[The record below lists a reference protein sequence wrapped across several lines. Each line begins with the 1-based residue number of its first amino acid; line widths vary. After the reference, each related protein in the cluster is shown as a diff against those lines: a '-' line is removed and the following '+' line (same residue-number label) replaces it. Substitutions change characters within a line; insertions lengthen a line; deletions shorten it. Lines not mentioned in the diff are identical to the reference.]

1 MQFLHPEFFY
11 ALPALLIPIL
21 IHLFQLRR
29 FKVQAFTNVALL
41 QKIRFQTR
49 KSSQLKKWLILLIR
63 LLLIASIITAFTQPF
78 LSNQSAQKNTSE
90 TVIYLDNSFSM
101 QAIGSKGSLLNRAVQ
116 DVITGF
122 DATEKIGVFTNSQSY
137 KSTSLKDLKT
147 ELLSLKYS
155 QNQLDLNTVILKG
168 TSLFSDSKTS
178 SKTLIIVSDFQQ
190 QEDETLSVV
199 DTSIRVILVPL
210 KPINT
215 ANSYIESV
223 ALEPSL
229 NANYSLNVSGKTNR
243 TTNDPISVTLYQD
256 QTVIGKSILEK
267 SKGYKTTFVLP
278 NTLEFAGKLSI
289 EDTQITYDDTFYFN
303 IPKAEKIGVLAIHE
317 NKNSTYLKK
326 LYAGEEF
333 IFQSQNYK
341 TLDYSQIKSQN
352 LIVLNGL
359 TEISLVLKN
368 SLKTFM
374 ENGGVVVMIPS
385 KNGDLKSY
393 NQFLALQTKHRLK
406 PLQTQEKRITNI
418 AFKHPIL
425 KDVFEEQVT
434 NFQYPKVQYYYPL
447 TTSTNS
453 VLSFED
459 QQPFLIQF
467 KALFLFTAAVEP
479 EASNFVN
486 SPLIVPTFYNIGKS
500 SLKTPPLYYWIGAE
514 NKFDIKINLQK
525 DRILKLA
532 NKTRQFIPFQTNF
545 NNKVSITTKDDPKEP
560 GHFSILKD
568 TDTLTL
574 VSYNYNRNESQLNY
588 ANLAKIKGVSIE
600 NSLDTTLK
608 NIKIE
613 ANVTWLWKWFVIF
626 ALILLAFEMLIL
638 KYFK

>member
-41 QKIRFQTR
+41 QKIRLQTR

-78 LSNQSAQKNTSE
+78 LSHQSAQKNTSE

-137 KSTSLKDLKT
+137 KSTSLNDLKT

-155 QNQLDLNTVILKG
+155 RNQLDLNTVILKG

-190 QEDETLSVV
+190 QEDKIPSVV
-199 DTSIRVILVPL
+199 DTSIRVVLVPL

-215 ANSYIESV
+215 VNSYIESV
-223 ALEPSL
+223 SLEPSL
-229 NANYSLNVSGKTNR
+229 NANYSLNVSGKTSR
-243 TTNDPISVTLYQD
+243 TTDDPISVTLYQD
-256 QTVIGKSILEK
+256 QSIIGKSILEK
-267 SKGYKTTFVLP
+267 SKDYKTTFVLP

-326 LYAGEEF
+326 LYSGEEF

-341 TLDYSQIKSQN
+341 TLDYSQIKTQN
-352 LIVLNGL
+352 LVVLNGL

-368 SLKTFM
+368 SLEAFM

-385 KNGDLKSY
+385 KNGNLNSY
-393 NQFLALQTKHRLK
+393 NQFLALQTNHRLK

-418 AFKHPIL
+418 AYKHPVL
-425 KDVFEEQVT
+425 KDVFEEEVT
-434 NFQYPKVQYYYPL
+434 NFQYPKVQYYYPI
-447 TTSTNS
+447 TSATNS

-479 EASNFVN
+479 QASNFVN
-486 SPLIVPTFYNIGKS
+486 SPLIVPIFYNIGKS
-500 SLKTPPLYYWIGAE
+500 SLQTPPLYYWIGSE
-514 NKFDIKINLQK
+514 NNFDIKINLQK

-532 NKTRQFIPFQTNF
+532 NKEIQFIPLQTNF
-545 NNKVSITTKDDPKEP
+545 NNKVSITTKEHPTES

-588 ANLAKIKGVSIE
+588 ADLTKIKGVSIE
-600 NSLDTTLK
+600 NSLNTTLK

-626 ALILLAFEMLIL
+626 ALLLLAFEMLIL

>member
-178 SKTLIIVSDFQQ
+178 SKTLIVVSDFQQ

-199 DTSIRVILVPL
+199 DTSIRVVLVPL

-368 SLKTFM
+368 SLETFM

>member
-41 QKIRFQTR
+41 QKIRLQTR

-78 LSNQSAQKNTSE
+78 LSHQSAQKNTSE

-137 KSTSLKDLKT
+137 KSTSLNDLKT

-190 QEDETLSVV
+190 QEDKIPSVV
-199 DTSIRVILVPL
+199 DTSIRVVLVPL

-215 ANSYIESV
+215 VNSYIESV
-223 ALEPSL
+223 SLEPSL
-229 NANYSLNVSGKTNR
+229 NANYSLNVSGKTSR
-243 TTNDPISVTLYQD
+243 TTDDPISVTLYQD
-256 QTVIGKSILEK
+256 QSIIGKSILEK
-267 SKGYKTTFVLP
+267 SKDYKTTFVLP

-326 LYAGEEF
+326 LYSGEEF

-341 TLDYSQIKSQN
+341 TLDYSQIKTQN
-352 LIVLNGL
+352 LVVLNGL

-368 SLKTFM
+368 SLEAFM

-385 KNGDLKSY
+385 KNGNLNSY
-393 NQFLALQTKHRLK
+393 NQFLALQTNHRLK

-418 AFKHPIL
+418 AYKHPVL
-425 KDVFEEQVT
+425 KDVFEEEVT
-434 NFQYPKVQYYYPL
+434 NFQYPKVQYYYPI
-447 TTSTNS
+447 TSATNS

-479 EASNFVN
+479 QASNFVN
-486 SPLIVPTFYNIGKS
+486 SPLIVPIFYNIGKS
-500 SLKTPPLYYWIGAE
+500 SLQTPPLYYWIGSE
-514 NKFDIKINLQK
+514 NNFDIKINLQK
-525 DRILKLA
+525 DLILKLA
-532 NKTRQFIPFQTNF
+532 NKEIQFIPLQTNF
-545 NNKVSITTKDDPKEP
+545 NNKVSITTKEHPTES

-588 ANLAKIKGVSIE
+588 ADLTKIKGVSIE
-600 NSLDTTLK
+600 NSLNTTLK

-626 ALILLAFEMLIL
+626 ALLLLAFEMLIL

>member
-29 FKVQAFTNVALL
+29 FKVQTFTNVALL
-41 QKIRFQTR
+41 QKIRLQTR

-78 LSNQSAQKNTSE
+78 LSHQSAQKNTSE

-137 KSTSLKDLKT
+137 KSTSLNDLKT

-190 QEDETLSVV
+190 QEDKIPSVV
-199 DTSIRVILVPL
+199 DTSIRVVLVPL

-215 ANSYIESV
+215 VNSYIESV
-223 ALEPSL
+223 SLEPSL
-229 NANYSLNVSGKTNR
+229 NANYSLNVSGKTSR
-243 TTNDPISVTLYQD
+243 TTDDPISVTLYQD
-256 QTVIGKSILEK
+256 QSIIGKSILEK
-267 SKGYKTTFVLP
+267 SKDYKTTFVLP

-326 LYAGEEF
+326 LYSGEEF

-341 TLDYSQIKSQN
+341 TLDYSQIKTQN
-352 LIVLNGL
+352 LVVLNGL

-368 SLKTFM
+368 SLEAFM

-385 KNGDLKSY
+385 KNGNLNSY
-393 NQFLALQTKHRLK
+393 NQFLALQTNHRLK

-418 AFKHPIL
+418 AYKHPVL
-425 KDVFEEQVT
+425 KDVFEEEVT
-434 NFQYPKVQYYYPL
+434 NFQYPKVQYYYPI
-447 TTSTNS
+447 TSATNS

-479 EASNFVN
+479 QASNFVN
-486 SPLIVPTFYNIGKS
+486 SPLIVPIFYNIGKS
-500 SLKTPPLYYWIGAE
+500 SLQTPPLYYWIGSE
-514 NKFDIKINLQK
+514 NNFDIKINLQK

-532 NKTRQFIPFQTNF
+532 NKEIQFIPLQTNF
-545 NNKVSITTKDDPKEP
+545 NNKVSITTKEHPTES

-588 ANLAKIKGVSIE
+588 ADLTKIKGVSIE
-600 NSLDTTLK
+600 NSLNTTLK

-626 ALILLAFEMLIL
+626 ALLLLAFEMLIL

>member
-178 SKTLIIVSDFQQ
+178 SKTLIVVSDFQQ

-199 DTSIRVILVPL
+199 DTSIRVVLVPL

-368 SLKTFM
+368 SLETFM

-574 VSYNYNRNESQLNY
+574 VSYNYNRNE
-588 ANLAKIKGVSIE
+588 
-600 NSLDTTLK
+600 
-608 NIKIE
+608 
-613 ANVTWLWKWFVIF
+613 
-626 ALILLAFEMLIL
+626 
-638 KYFK
+638 

>member
-41 QKIRFQTR
+41 QKIRLQTR

-78 LSNQSAQKNTSE
+78 LSHQSAQKNTSE

-137 KSTSLKDLKT
+137 KSTSLNDLKT

-155 QNQLDLNTVILKG
+155 RNQLDLNTVILKG

-190 QEDETLSVV
+190 QEDKIPSVV
-199 DTSIRVILVPL
+199 DTSIRVVLVPL

-215 ANSYIESV
+215 VNSYIESV
-223 ALEPSL
+223 SLKPSL
-229 NANYSLNVSGKTNR
+229 NANYSLNVSGKTSR
-243 TTNDPISVTLYQD
+243 TTDDPISVTLYQD
-256 QTVIGKSILEK
+256 QSIIGKSILEK
-267 SKGYKTTFVLP
+267 SKDYKTTFVLP

-326 LYAGEEF
+326 LYSGEEF

-341 TLDYSQIKSQN
+341 TLDYSQIKTQN
-352 LIVLNGL
+352 LVVLNGL

-368 SLKTFM
+368 SLEAFM
-374 ENGGVVVMIPS
+374 ETGGVVVMIPS
-385 KNGDLKSY
+385 KNGNLTSY
-393 NQFLALQTKHRLK
+393 NQCLALQTNHRLK

-418 AFKHPIL
+418 AYKHPVL
-425 KDVFEEQVT
+425 KDVFEEEVT
-434 NFQYPKVQYYYPL
+434 NFQYPKVQYYYPI
-447 TTSTNS
+447 TSATNS

-479 EASNFVN
+479 QASNFVN
-486 SPLIVPTFYNIGKS
+486 SPLIVPIFYNIGKS
-500 SLKTPPLYYWIGAE
+500 SLQTPPLYYWIGSE
-514 NKFDIKINLQK
+514 NNFDIKINLQK

-532 NKTRQFIPFQTNF
+532 NKEIQFIPLQTNF
-545 NNKVSITTKDDPKEP
+545 NNKVSITTKEHPTES

-588 ANLAKIKGVSIE
+588 ADLTKIKGVSIE
-600 NSLDTTLK
+600 NSLNTTLK

-626 ALILLAFEMLIL
+626 ALLLLAFEMLIL

>member
-41 QKIRFQTR
+41 QKIRLQTR

-78 LSNQSAQKNTSE
+78 LSHQSAQKNTPE

-137 KSTSLKDLKT
+137 KSTSLNDLKT

-190 QEDETLSVV
+190 QEDKIPSVV
-199 DTSIRVILVPL
+199 DTSIRVVLVPL

-215 ANSYIESV
+215 VNSYIESV
-223 ALEPSL
+223 SLEPSL
-229 NANYSLNVSGKTNR
+229 NANYSLNVSGKTSR
-243 TTNDPISVTLYQD
+243 TTDDPISVTLYQD
-256 QTVIGKSILEK
+256 QSIIGKSILEK
-267 SKGYKTTFVLP
+267 SKDYKTTFVLP

-326 LYAGEEF
+326 LYSGEEF

-341 TLDYSQIKSQN
+341 TLDYSQIKTQN
-352 LIVLNGL
+352 LVVLNGL

-368 SLKTFM
+368 SLEAFM
-374 ENGGVVVMIPS
+374 ENGGMVVMIPS
-385 KNGDLKSY
+385 KNGNLNSY
-393 NQFLALQTKHRLK
+393 NQFLALQTNHRLK

-418 AFKHPIL
+418 AYKHPVL
-425 KDVFEEQVT
+425 KDVFEEEVT
-434 NFQYPKVQYYYPL
+434 NFQYPKVQYYYPI
-447 TTSTNS
+447 TSATNS

-479 EASNFVN
+479 QASNFAN
-486 SPLIVPTFYNIGKS
+486 SPLIVPIFYNIGKS
-500 SLKTPPLYYWIGAE
+500 SLQTPPLYYWIGSE
-514 NKFDIKINLQK
+514 NNFDIKINLQK

-532 NKTRQFIPFQTNF
+532 NNDAQFIPLQTNF
-545 NNKVSITTKDDPKEP
+545 NNKVSITTKEHPTES

-588 ANLAKIKGVSIE
+588 ADLTKIKGVSIE
-600 NSLDTTLK
+600 NSLSTTLK

-626 ALILLAFEMLIL
+626 ALLLLAFEMLIL

>member
-29 FKVQAFTNVALL
+29 FRVQAFTNVALL
-41 QKIRFQTR
+41 QKIRLQTR

-78 LSNQSAQKNTSE
+78 LSNQSAQKNNSE

-137 KSTSLKDLKT
+137 KSTSIKNLKT

-155 QNQLDLNTVILKG
+155 QNQLDLHTVILKG

-178 SKTLIIVSDFQQ
+178 SKTLIVVSDFQQ
-190 QEDETLSVV
+190 QKDETPLVV
-199 DTSIRVILVPL
+199 DSSIRVVLVPL
-210 KPINT
+210 KPINS

-223 ALEPSL
+223 SLEPSL
-229 NANYSLNVSGKTNR
+229 NANYSLNVRGKTSR
-243 TTNDPISVTLYQD
+243 TTDDPISVTLYQD
-256 QTVIGKSILEK
+256 QSVIGKSILEK
-267 SKGYKTTFVLP
+267 SKDYKTTFVLP
-278 NTLEFAGKLSI
+278 NTLEFSGKLSI
-289 EDTQITYDDTFYFN
+289 EDTQIPYDDTFYFN
-303 IPKAEKIGVLAIHE
+303 IPKAEKIRVLAIQE
-317 NKNSTYLKK
+317 NKNTSYLKK

-341 TLDYSQIKSQN
+341 SLDYSQIKTQN

-359 TEISLVLKN
+359 AEISLVLKN
-368 SLKTFM
+368 TLEAFM

-385 KNGDLKSY
+385 KNGNLNSY
-393 NQFLALQTKHRLK
+393 NQLLALQTNHRLR
-406 PLQTQEKRITNI
+406 PLQTQEKYITNI
-418 AFKHPIL
+418 AYKHPVL
-425 KDVFEEQVT
+425 KDVFEEEVT

-459 QQPFLIQF
+459 QQPFLVQF
-467 KALFLFTAAVEP
+467 KMLFLFTAAVEP

-500 SLKTPPLYYWIGAE
+500 SLKSPPLFYWIGSE
-514 NKFDIKINLQK
+514 NNFDIKINLQK

-532 NKTRQFIPFQTNF
+532 NKETQFIPLQTNF
-545 NNKVSITTKDDPKEP
+545 NNKVSITTKDHPTES
-560 GHFSILKD
+560 GHYSILKD

-574 VSYNYNRNESQLNY
+574 VSYNYNRNESRLNY
-588 ANLAKIKGVSIE
+588 ADLTKIKGVSIE

-608 NIKIE
+608 NLKIE

-626 ALILLAFEMLIL
+626 ALLLLAFEMLIL

>member
-29 FKVQAFTNVALL
+29 FKVQTFTNVALL
-41 QKIRFQTR
+41 QKIRLQTR

-78 LSNQSAQKNTSE
+78 LSHQSAQKNTSE

-137 KSTSLKDLKT
+137 KSTSLNDLKT

-190 QEDETLSVV
+190 QEDKIPSVV
-199 DTSIRVILVPL
+199 DTSIRVVLVPL

-215 ANSYIESV
+215 VNSYIESV
-223 ALEPSL
+223 SLEPSL
-229 NANYSLNVSGKTNR
+229 NANYSLNVSGKTSR
-243 TTNDPISVTLYQD
+243 TTDDPISVTLYQD
-256 QTVIGKSILEK
+256 QSIIGKSILEK
-267 SKGYKTTFVLP
+267 SKDYKTTFVLP

-289 EDTQITYDDTFYFN
+289 EDTQITYDDNFYFN
-303 IPKAEKIGVLAIHE
+303 IPKAEKIGVLAIYE

-326 LYAGEEF
+326 LYSGEEF

-341 TLDYSQIKSQN
+341 TLDYSQIKTQN
-352 LIVLNGL
+352 LVVLNGL

-368 SLKTFM
+368 SLEAFM

-385 KNGDLKSY
+385 KNGNLNSY
-393 NQFLALQTKHRLK
+393 NQFLALQTNHRLK

-418 AFKHPIL
+418 AYKHPVL
-425 KDVFEEQVT
+425 KDVFEEEVT
-434 NFQYPKVQYYYPL
+434 NFQYPKVQYYYPI
-447 TTSTNS
+447 TSATNS

-479 EASNFVN
+479 QASNFVN
-486 SPLIVPTFYNIGKS
+486 SPLIVPIFYNIGKS
-500 SLKTPPLYYWIGAE
+500 SLQTPPLYYWIGSE
-514 NKFDIKINLQK
+514 NNFDIKINLQK

-532 NKTRQFIPFQTNF
+532 NKEIQFIPLQTNF
-545 NNKVSITTKDDPKEP
+545 NNKVSITTKEHPTES

-588 ANLAKIKGVSIE
+588 ADLTKIKGVSIE
-600 NSLDTTLK
+600 NSLNTTLK

-626 ALILLAFEMLIL
+626 ALLLLAFEMLIL

>member
-199 DTSIRVILVPL
+199 DTSIRVVLVPL

-243 TTNDPISVTLYQD
+243 TTDDPISVTLYQD

-267 SKGYKTTFVLP
+267 SKGYNTTFVLP

-326 LYAGEEF
+326 LYSGEEF

-341 TLDYSQIKSQN
+341 TLDYSQIKTQN

-368 SLKTFM
+368 SLETFM

-545 NNKVSITTKDDPKEP
+545 NNKVSITTKDHPKEP

>member
-368 SLKTFM
+368 SLETFM

>member
-147 ELLSLKYS
+147 ELLFLKYS

-199 DTSIRVILVPL
+199 DTSIRVVLVPL

-243 TTNDPISVTLYQD
+243 TTDDPISVTLYQD

-278 NTLEFAGKLSI
+278 NNLEFAGKLSI

-374 ENGGVVVMIPS
+374 ENGGVVIMIPS

-486 SPLIVPTFYNIGKS
+486 SPLIVPTFFNIGKS

-568 TDTLTL
+568 TDTLSL

-600 NSLDTTLK
+600 NSLNTTLK

>member
-41 QKIRFQTR
+41 QKIRLQTR

-78 LSNQSAQKNTSE
+78 LSHQSAQKNTPE

-137 KSTSLKDLKT
+137 KSTSLNDLKT

-190 QEDETLSVV
+190 QEDKIPSVV
-199 DTSIRVILVPL
+199 DTSIRVVLVPL

-215 ANSYIESV
+215 VNSYIESV
-223 ALEPSL
+223 SLEPSL
-229 NANYSLNVSGKTNR
+229 NANYSLNVSGKTSR
-243 TTNDPISVTLYQD
+243 TTDDPISVTLYQD
-256 QTVIGKSILEK
+256 QSIIGKSILEK
-267 SKGYKTTFVLP
+267 SKDYKTTFVLP

-326 LYAGEEF
+326 LYSGEEF

-341 TLDYSQIKSQN
+341 TLDYSQIKTQN
-352 LIVLNGL
+352 LVVLNGL

-368 SLKTFM
+368 SLEAFM

-385 KNGDLKSY
+385 KNGNLNSY
-393 NQFLALQTKHRLK
+393 NQFLALQTNHRLK

-418 AFKHPIL
+418 AYKHPVL
-425 KDVFEEQVT
+425 KDVFEEEVT
-434 NFQYPKVQYYYPL
+434 NFQYPKVQYYYPI
-447 TTSTNS
+447 TSATNS

-479 EASNFVN
+479 QASNFVN
-486 SPLIVPTFYNIGKS
+486 SPLIVPIFYNIGKS
-500 SLKTPPLYYWIGAE
+500 SLQTPPLYYWIGSE
-514 NKFDIKINLQK
+514 NNFDIKINLQK

-532 NKTRQFIPFQTNF
+532 NKEIQFIPLQTNF
-545 NNKVSITTKDDPKEP
+545 NNKVSITTKEHPTES

-588 ANLAKIKGVSIE
+588 ADLTKIKGVSIE
-600 NSLDTTLK
+600 NSLNTTLK

-626 ALILLAFEMLIL
+626 ALLLLAFEMLIL